1 MNYLKQVNKFYELLL
16 INPLN
21 ANSQCLYF
29 ALLNI
34 NNKCNWI
41 KNFTVANTTLM
52 TFTGL
57 NISALQRARN
67 NLIQKGYVKYQ
78 KGKSNNAGIY
88 EIIEFEQQN
97 EQQNEQQSEQ
107 HDEQQ
112 TNSTTNNTTN
122 TLNKLNK
129 TKQNQTKH
137 IKKKETKK
145 ETDFDKLINENF
157 SDAELKNTIYEFIKM
172 RKTIKKP
179 LTTRGLEL
187 MIKKLYEL
195 STNVNEQIEIL
206 NNSIMKNWLGIF
218 PLKKDYKTGNKGSF
232 DDFKEIWEEARIEDE
247 QTGNSTSNNSFSW

>member
-88 EIIEFEQQN
+88 EIIEFEQQSEQQN
-97 EQQNEQQSEQ
+97 EQQNEQQTDS
-107 HDEQQ
+107 
-112 TNSTTNNTTN
+112 TTN

-157 SDAELKNTIYEFIKM
+157 SDEKLKTTIYDFIKM
-172 RKTIKKP
+172 RKAISKP

-187 MIKKLYEL
+187 MIERLYKL
-195 STNVNEQIEIL
+195 SQNVDEQIEIL

-218 PLKKDYKTGNKGSF
+218 PLKKDYKSGNKGSF

-247 QTGNSTSNNSFSW
+247 QTGNSTGNNSFSW